1 MKAMKSGLIIGFC
14 NNRMSWS
21 NRSATKDC
29 TVGVNLVEVS
39 GAGIDSNRATKSV
52 LTRDMIQREVAPA

>member
-1 MKAMKSGLIIGFC
+1 MVG

-21 NRSATKDC
+21 NRSATTDC
-29 TVGVNLVEVS
+29 TDGVNLVEVS

-52 LTRDMIQREVAPA
+52 LTRDMIQREAAISEIFR